1 MANFNLDTVVELPEK
16 QKIKIINKIWESI
29 DETPPHSYT
38 EKEIDTL
45 LRKRLKEIKS
55 KKVKTDSWENVKK
68 RVLKKAEARIKNA

>member
-29 DETPPHSYT
+29 DETPPNSYT